1 MPDAMEWLV
10 ILNDAL
16 DERQKQ
22 VAEYRA
28 WYEGNHPLPTPPS
41 NTFAGTDAEA
51 RRAFENMAKLGVMN
65 FLAPVVDAP
74 ASKLRI
80 EGFRFGE
87 QPVSSDAQAWAIW
100 ERNNL
105 TGDSDLSTHE
115 ALQVGQAFAIVWADS
130 DGQATITVE
139 DPAACIVAY
148 QSGSR
153 RARAAGLKRWVDDY
167 GYLYANVYL
176 PDGIYKFQ
184 ATMKS
189 DTKLIVVGKPGDT
202 PKKWEPRL
210 VDGEEWP
217 LANPTGKVALHE
229 IRANPQ
235 LRHSRFGGGR
245 PEFLGQLNEQ
255 RKINHTVLQMLITM
269 EHQAFRQRW
278 VTGWGAPTKEDG
290 TPDKHMILKASAA
303 ALMIFPEGVN
313 PGEEVK
319 VGEFSQADFAPF
331 LAVIDRWVKAIAST
345 SGTPPYAFL
354 LGDMIN
360 VAADSLARI
369 EGVQTNK
376 IAAHGRTFGIDYTE
390 ILLAALAIENNPK
403 AQDPSASVVWC
414 EPEERT
420 ATEQAN
426 LAQIMRNLGAPDEV
440 VYSTLPGVSQQE
452 AKRWIANRGADML
465 IDSAFNGDSPAVSEA
480 ADIKAK
486 ADAMG
491 VLIRAGV
498 DPDDAAARVGL
509 PGVKFTGAVPVSLRL
524 PTTDAAGLEQA

>member
-1 MPDAMEWLV
+1 MPEPMEWLAT
-10 ILNDAL
+10 LSAAL

-22 VAEYRA
+22 VDEYRA
-28 WYEGNHPLPTPPS
+28 WYDGDHPLPAPPP
-41 NTFAGTDAEA
+41 NTFAAHDAEA
-51 RRAFENMAKLGVMN
+51 RRAFQNMAKLGVTN
-65 FLAPVVDAP
+65 FMAPIVDVP

-87 QPVSSDAQAWAIW
+87 QELAADKEAWAIW

-115 ALQVGQAFAIVWADS
+115 ALQTGQAFALVWADS
-130 DGQATITVE
+130 DGRATITIE
-139 DPAACIVAY
+139 DPAECIVAY
-148 QSGSR
+148 RPGSR
-153 RARAAGLKRWVDDY
+153 RTRAAGLKRWEDDD
-167 GYLYANVYL
+167 GYLNANVYL
-176 PDGIYKFQ
+176 PDGIYKYR
-184 ATMKS
+184 A
-189 DTKLIVVGKPGDT
+189 KLKTESKLLVVSSKRGPE
-202 PKKWEPRL
+202 WEMREVP
-210 VDGEEWP
+210 GEEWP
-217 LANPTGKVALHE
+217 LPNPTGKVPLHE

-235 LRHSRFGGGR
+235 LKHSRFGGGR

-255 RKINHTVLQMLITM
+255 RKINHTVLQMLVTM
-269 EHQAFRQRW
+269 DHQAFRQRW
-278 VTGWGAPTKEDG
+278 VTNWGVPTDENG
-290 TPDKHMILKASAA
+290 NPDKTMILKAAA
-303 ALMIFPEGVN
+303 ASIAVFDPNDPTRDVQ
-313 PGEEVK
+313 
-319 VGEFSQADFAPF
+319 VGEFSQADFQPF
-331 LAVIDRWVKAIAST
+331 LSVIDRWVKVIAST

-376 IAAHGRTFGIDYTE
+376 IAAHGRTLGVDYTE
-390 ILLAALAIENNPK
+390 ILLDALAVEGNDK
-403 AQDPSASVVWC
+403 ASDPSASVIWC

-440 VYSTLPGVSQQE
+440 VFATLPGVTQQE
-452 AKRWIANRGADML
+452 AQRWIASQNANRL
-465 IDSAFNGDSPAVSEA
+465 IDSAFTDGSPAMSEA

-498 DPDDAAARVGL
+498 DPADAAIRVGL

-524 PTTDAAGLEQA
+524 PTSEAAALEGP